1 MLFQLF
7 ENLPLGELASLIGLL
22 LLVVFFVTSSDSGA
36 LVIDSVAAG
45 GKTDTPLTQ
54 RVFWACIISL
64 FAIVLLVG
72 GGTKALDSLQAW
84 TLTAA
89 LPFTF
94 VLFIT
99 AYALVK
105 TMRADLS
112 SLEKEQKDGQEMLA
126 ENQ

>member
-1 MLFQLF
+1 M
-7 ENLPLGELASLIGLL
+7 GELASLVGLL

-36 LVIDSVAAG
+36 LVIDGVAAG
-45 GKTDTPLTQ
+45 GIADTPLKQ

-72 GGTKALDSLQAW
+72 GGAKVLDSHQAW
-84 TLTAA
+84 TLMAA

-105 TMRADLS
+105 TMWADLHLLS
-112 SLEKEQKDGQEMLA
+112 KTKR
-126 ENQ
+126 

>member
-1 MLFQLF
+1 M
-7 ENLPLGELASLIGLL
+7 AW
-22 LLVVFFVTSSDSGA
+22 
-36 LVIDSVAAG
+36 AG
-45 GKTDTPLTQ
+45 GIADTPLKQ

-72 GGTKALDSLQAW
+72 GGAKALDSLQAW
-84 TLTAA
+84 ALMAA

-105 TMRADLS
+105 TMWTDLR
-112 SLEKEQKDGQEMLA
+112 SLHEDKKGEQEGAARKK
-126 ENQ
+126 